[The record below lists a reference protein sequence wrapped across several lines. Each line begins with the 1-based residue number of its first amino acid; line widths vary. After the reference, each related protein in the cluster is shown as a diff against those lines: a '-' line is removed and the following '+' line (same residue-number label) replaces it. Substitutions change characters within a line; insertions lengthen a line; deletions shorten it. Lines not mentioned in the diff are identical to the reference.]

1 MKSTKSGVSVILS
14 LLLVF
19 STAVWVAPATAAE
32 FTVPQ
37 GMQMRLI
44 LQNSLNTKTA
54 QEHDQFTATLAESVR
69 VGDRVIF
76 PAGSTV
82 KGEVTLV
89 ERAKRLSPFRS
100 KATLHLRFET
110 VQTPAGRE
118 YPLMASLVSV
128 HEPGRDAE
136 QSSLKARTNEEG
148 TIEAKSNVKKD
159 VLTGLGAAGGGALV
173 GAIFG
178 HVARGL
184 AIGTA
189 GGAAY
194 ILAKKGKEV
203 ELPQGSGMVIRMD
216 RSLTIPQ

>member
-1 MKSTKSGVSVILS
+1 MKSTKGGVGLILS
-14 LLLVF
+14 VLLAF
-19 STAVWVAPATAAE
+19 QTAVWVAPAQAAE

-37 GMQMRLI
+37 GTQMRLI

-69 VGDRVIF
+69 VGDRVVF

-89 ERAKRLSPFRS
+89 ERAKRLSPFRG
-100 KATLHLRFET
+100 KAALHLRFET
-110 VQTPAGRE
+110 IHTPAGHD

-128 HEPGRDAE
+128 HEPGKEIE
-136 QSSLKARTNEEG
+136 QSSSKAKTDEEG
-148 TIEAKSNVKKD
+148 TIQAKSDVKKD

-184 AIGTA
+184 VIGTA

-194 ILAKKGKEV
+194 VLAKKGKEV

-216 RSLTIPQ
+216 RALTIPQ

>member
-1 MKSTKSGVSVILS
+1 VKSTKSGLGVILS
-14 LLLVF
+14 VLLAF
-19 STAVWVAPATAAE
+19 PISVWIAPAQAAE
-32 FTVPQ
+32 YTVPQ
-37 GMQMRLI
+37 GTQMRLI

-100 KATLHLRFET
+100 KAALHLRFEA
-110 VQTPAGRE
+110 VHTPAGRD

-128 HEPGRDAE
+128 HDPGKDTE
-136 QSSLKARTNEEG
+136 QSSSKAKPNEEG
-148 TIEAKSNVKKD
+148 TIQAKSDVKRD
-159 VLTGLGAAGGGALV
+159 VLTGLGAAGGGALM

-194 ILAKKGKEV
+194 VLAKKGREV

-216 RSLTIPQ
+216 RALTIPQ